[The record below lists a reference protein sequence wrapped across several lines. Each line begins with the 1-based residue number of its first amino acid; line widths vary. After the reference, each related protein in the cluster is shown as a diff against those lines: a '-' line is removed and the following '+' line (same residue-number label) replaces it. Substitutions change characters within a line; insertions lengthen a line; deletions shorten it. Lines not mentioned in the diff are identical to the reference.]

1 MSFTLGIITARG
13 GSKGIKDKNITPINN
28 KPLIHY
34 TIEAAKNSE
43 VLNDLILS
51 TDSQRIMDCAQLAG
65 LNKTSLRPD
74 HLATDHAKSNEVLYY
89 EVNKYQEEND
99 RVVDVII
106 LLQPTSPL
114 RTSTDIDNAY
124 KLYQASSSKTLI
136 SCYNAESVHP
146 QIMYK
151 KNTNN
156 QLTPFLEGGRN
167 IIRRQDTEPLYIRNG
182 AIYIIDAQYLLETKQ
197 TVCDSPTLYE
207 MPKQTSLN
215 IDVPEDL
222 NLASFYLNGGGV

>member
-34 TIEAAKNSE
+34 TIEAAQNAR

-65 LNKTSLRPD
+65 LKETSLRSD

-99 RVVDVII
+99 RVVDAII

-114 RTSTDIDNAY
+114 RTSIDIDNAY
-124 KLYQASSSKTLI
+124 KL
-136 SCYNAESVHP
+136 
-146 QIMYK
+146 
-151 KNTNN
+151 
-156 QLTPFLEGGRN
+156 
-167 IIRRQDTEPLYIRNG
+167 
-182 AIYIIDAQYLLETKQ
+182 
-197 TVCDSPTLYE
+197 
-207 MPKQTSLN
+207 
-215 IDVPEDL
+215 
-222 NLASFYLNGGGV
+222 